1 MSRDT
6 DRLVWLFGKPY
17 YWARTAGQLR
27 LHSAPWALPD
37 PEPIPFSD
45 ITASAADIA
54 QAVFRDVQRMRAR
67 AGRDY

>member
-17 YWARTAGQLR
+17 WWSREAGQLR
-27 LHSAPWALPD
+27 LHPAPWALPD
-37 PEPIPFSD
+37 PEPVYFSD
-45 ITASAADIA
+45 ITASATDIA
-54 QAVFRDVQRMRAR
+54 QAVFHDVQRMRAR